1 MVPIACSGTSTM
13 IAAQC
18 VNGGR
23 IRHWRVLDSQATV
36 KLESSLAVGLRG
48 GWPFHPNPITST
60 SEAVTMAE
68 AGQVERG
75 AMFDEFVVSGLIDD
89 ADVTIETARFVS
101 WDYKGQVT
109 PPVLALQLWLV
120 DADGNKH
127 DDYLSAGDQKFF
139 VPSSDGRKAI
149 PVGSQQKLNI
159 NTNAVEFIISLMNAD
174 TRGQLAAKIKGG
186 DDIGVIDGVKVHVVR
201 KAQKKRAGIQI
212 QANAPDPNQP
222 GQAPRQKTVL
232 TVEKVI
238 AYPWEAAGAAPAT
251 AQAPTA
257 GTVAAP
263 AAAGGMVAGV
273 AADLQATTVGT
284 LLQIVAESGGSIKKS
299 QIAGKVFSNPDVKAM
314 PTPVR
319 NSLLGLIVRADFLAS
334 EAVASMGI
342 KYDAASDTVAL
353 GG

>member
-1 MVPIACSGTSTM
+1 
-13 IAAQC
+13 
-18 VNGGR
+18 
-23 IRHWRVLDSQATV
+23 
-36 KLESSLAVGLRG
+36 
-48 GWPFHPNPITST
+48 
-60 SEAVTMAE
+60 MADGQ
-68 AGQVERG
+68 GQVERG

-89 ADVTIETARFVS
+89 ADVTIESARFVS
-101 WDYKGQVT
+101 WDYKGQVQ

-120 DADGNKH
+120 DGDGNKH

-149 PVGSQQKLNI
+149 PVGSQQKLNL
-159 NTNAVEFIISLMNAD
+159 NTNAVEFLISLMNAD
-174 TRGQLAAKIKGG
+174 TRGQLAAKLRAG
-186 DDIGVIDGVKVHVVR
+186 DDIGIIDGVKVHVVR

-212 QANAPDPNQP
+212 QATAPDPSQP

-232 TVEKVI
+232 TVEKLI
-238 AYPWEAAGAAPAT
+238 AYPWEAAGAAASAST
-251 AQAPTA
+251 QAPA
-257 GTVAAP
+257 GAVAAGAPAPVAAAP
-263 AAAGGMVAGV
+263 AGNGAAGPAV

-284 LLQIVAESGGSIKKS
+284 LLQTVAESGGSIKKS

-319 NSLLGLIVRADFLAS
+319 NSLLGLIVRADFLTS